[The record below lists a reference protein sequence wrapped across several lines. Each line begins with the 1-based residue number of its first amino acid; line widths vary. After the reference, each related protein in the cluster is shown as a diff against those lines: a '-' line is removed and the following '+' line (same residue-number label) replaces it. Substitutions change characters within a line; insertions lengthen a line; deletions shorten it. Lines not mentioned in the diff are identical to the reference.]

1 MLRFMI
7 AIVVALAVAPAMA
20 TEAGWA
26 ALRDG
31 GKVVLLR
38 HAYSTGSTD
47 PANFDIA
54 NCATQRNLSERGKQQ
69 ARRIGAVFA
78 ARSAPVERILTSR
91 YCRTRDTARIAF
103 EDARVEDFDAL
114 DLSPVG
120 ASDTAANIAA
130 IIKEIQ
136 DFSGSGNLVMVTHLE
151 IIQAL
156 TGAGAREGEAVI
168 VRPDGDRLHVLAR
181 IVFN

>member
-1 MLRFMI
+1 MLRFLI
-7 AIVVALAVAPAMA
+7 AIVVALAVSPAMA

-26 ALRDG
+26 ALREG

-38 HAYSTGSTD
+38 HAYATGSTD
-47 PANFDIA
+47 PANFDIG

-69 ARRIGAVFA
+69 ARRIGALFA

-91 YCRTRDTARIAF
+91 YCRARDTAKIAF
-103 EDARVEDFDAL
+103 EDAKVEDFDAL
-114 DLSPVG
+114 DMIATDAP
-120 ASDTAANIAA
+120 DAADKLAVIM
-130 IIKEIQ
+130 KEIQ

-151 IIQAL
+151 NIQAL